1 MSLEKY
7 YIIEKKNISEDSA
20 VYRIALNTKHSIYQ
34 GHFPKFPLL
43 PGAIQI
49 EIVQELLENALGE
62 SVLLIAAKNI
72 KYLGMI
78 NPLENSNLIIDLKWN
93 IADTIK
99 LKATIKST
107 LEGNK
112 TMLKYSAEYTK

>member
-1 MSLEKY
+1 
-7 YIIEKKNISEDSA
+7 
-20 VYRIALNTKHSIYQ
+20 
-34 GHFPKFPLL
+34 
-43 PGAIQI
+43 
-49 EIVQELLENALGE
+49 LGE